1 MATIDINHVMYNTVQ
16 CEKSSVK
23 NIEIP
28 PHEKIGLDW
37 LIHQARTPEGADIGQ
52 NIILKLYPEMNYYTA
67 TFAYGTHLA
76 NEIFLLSYGAI
87 TQNILNKLWD
97 KICGSV
103 APQNGISTPLD
114 HRPGGPLVID
124 IVLPNIRP
132 EAVSYLHS
140 SDCYDFCLKLGR
152 ALLYPECLKL

>member
-1 MATIDINHVMYNTVQ
+1 
-16 CEKSSVK
+16 
-23 NIEIP
+23 
-28 PHEKIGLDW
+28 
-37 LIHQARTPEGADIGQ
+37 
-52 NIILKLYPEMNYYTA
+52 MNYYTA

-103 APQNGISTPLD
+103 APENGISTPLD